1 MNRIGPIILTVVLL
15 PSISS
20 AQRDLPNAPIR
31 IVVPRNIDMGTCK
44 FQYLLFGPFGAYGGS
59 VQSPSGVSEYSVET
73 AHDGSAVESLS
84 AFVACPGYQVEA
96 IVLNSLP
103 SSESRRLALTFKPL
117 PSVRFAGVIRGWATP
132 EIQRRYVDVDYAPS
146 WICGFFKLADC
157 LLGRWTL
164 ATVPIESDGTFT
176 TNLPD
181 LLRDPII
188 GSFRTQSDFGELTFR
203 IRDQSTGNPVFTL
216 KPVGSGQRWSGLQLQ
231 ASYSTEQAFDLEPA
245 Q

>member
-1 MNRIGPIILTVVLL
+1 MNRIGSIILTVVLV

-20 AQRDLPNAPIR
+20 AQRDLPNGPIR

-59 VQSPSGVSEYSVET
+59 VQSRSDVSEYRLET
-73 AHDGSAVESLS
+73 AHEGSAVESLR

-96 IVLNSLP
+96 IVLDSLAP
-103 SSESRRLALTFKPL
+103 SESRRLALSLKPL
-117 PSVRFAGVIRGWATP
+117 PSVRFAGVIRGFATP
-132 EIQRRYVDVDYAPS
+132 EIQHRFVDVDYTPS
-146 WICGFFKLADC
+146 WICGFFELIDC

-164 ATVPIESDGTFT
+164 ATVPIESDSTFT
-176 TNLPD
+176 AALPD

-188 GSFRTQSDFGELTFR
+188 GSFRTQSDFGELSFR
-203 IRDQSTGNPVFTL
+203 IRDQRTGNPIFTL
-216 KPVGSGQRWSGLQLQ
+216 KPAASAQPRGGLQLQ
-231 ASYSTEQAFDLEPA
+231 TSYSIEQAFDLEPS